1 MITRVFNLR
10 STYLYKYNLHLL
22 FSSYNT
28 SLSLP
33 SIFTFHI
40 PLPSH
45 RSLLQL
51 LLPHRHRRRPPH
63 YHHRLHIAP
72 SGRNPNRHN
81 SQLTRKEELTKTR
94 SSPTAPWKS
103 RILQTEDLNAQ
114 TYRKFPPESISAI
127 AKALPTLRSFL
138 SNTHSPFLPYR
149 DDIIPY
155 APDFISP
162 QIKSVYR
169 SVIVIAV
176 FVLAQI

>member
-10 STYLYKYNLHLL
+10 STYLYKYHLHLS

-127 AKALPTLRSFL
+127 AKALPTYDPSYRTLTHHFYHTVTISYHMHLISFPPK
-138 SNTHSPFLPYR
+138 SNPCTGP
-149 DDIIPY
+149 
-155 APDFISP
+155 
-162 QIKSVYR
+162 
-169 SVIVIAV
+169 
-176 FVLAQI
+176 